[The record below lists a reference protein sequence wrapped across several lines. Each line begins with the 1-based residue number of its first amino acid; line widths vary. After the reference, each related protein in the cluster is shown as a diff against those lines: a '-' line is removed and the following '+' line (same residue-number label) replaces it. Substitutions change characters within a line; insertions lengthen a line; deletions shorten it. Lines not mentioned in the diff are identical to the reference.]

1 MFDGENINWEKSGI
15 CGFYHQFLG
24 EKKEKEW
31 NPKKSMLGARS

>member
-1 MFDGENINWEKSGI
+1 MFDEENINWEKSGI

-24 EKKEKEW
+24 EKKNEW